1 MECPIV
7 YNSCQ
12 YVGCVCR
19 FALAQSTAT
28 RTTGDHLVHNELSK
42 SSESVEQVQ
51 QYQSSK
57 LLSPAISVDNPLT
70 TAGPTVCPQ
79 SSEDNVPFKLDKK
92 NELRIHRQTVEL
104 KDSTSD
110 TVLVPK
116 DSHCNETSC
125 TQSMADGVQLLMNE
139 GASVT
144 ADRAIESGV
153 VPSYSLPNN
162 MSVSERSKVRI
173 N

>member
-1 MECPIV
+1 MECPVV

-19 FALAQSTAT
+19 SALAQSTAT
-28 RTTGDHLVHNELSK
+28 RTTGDHLVHDELSK
-42 SSESVEQVQ
+42 NSESVEQV
-51 QYQSSK
+51 QSSK
-57 LLSPAISVDNPLT
+57 LLSPAISVDSPLT
-70 TAGPTVCPQ
+70 TTGPTVSPQ
-79 SSEDNVPFKLDKK
+79 SSEDNLPFKLDKK
-92 NELRIHRQTVEL
+92 NEFRIHKQTVEL

-125 TQSMADGVQLLMNE
+125 TQSMADGVQLSMNE

-144 ADRAIESGV
+144 ADRASV
-153 VPSYSLPNN
+153 DPSYSLPNN

>member
-19 FALAQSTAT
+19 SALAQSTAT

-42 SSESVEQVQ
+42 NSESVEQVQ
-51 QYQSSK
+51 SSK
-57 LLSPAISVDNPLT
+57 LLSPIDSPLT
-70 TAGPTVCPQ
+70 TAGPTVSPQ

-92 NELRIHRQTVEL
+92 NELRIHVHKQTVEL

-125 TQSMADGVQLLMNE
+125 TQPMADGVQLSMNE
-139 GASVT
+139 GASVK
-144 ADRAIESGV
+144 ADRASV
-153 VPSYSLPNN
+153 DPSYSLPNN